1 MNILQ
6 LIASESFITVNKELI
21 KKVGLEEAIIL
32 GELASE
38 FDYWQKQKGL
48 TPDGYFFSTVENIED
63 KTTLSDH
70 KQRKALNKLRELEL
84 VDVSIRGLPAKR
96 YIKLNEENLFKL
108 FENKFLKNLTTSS
121 KEISELDS
129 EKLQGNNNII
139 NNNIIN
145 NNINNISEETSSS
158 ENNDSREST
167 EDIIVTEKEPKKSGR
182 KSRKDQFLEYVDS
195 LDYQP
200 ETKDIL
206 RKWIFA
212 QGLKGN
218 VTVDQLKDKLQY
230 IWSIHDDE
238 ALVRE
243 SIYNSYLSNYFAFF
257 PVKQDKPS
265 SPTFTPQTYKTP
277 ENTKISPATGG
288 LITRPRLSQR
298 PEDRF

>member
-121 KEISELDS
+121 KEISELDV
-129 EKLQGNNNII
+129 EKLQGNNNIN

-145 NNINNISEETSSS
+145 NNINNIREETSSP
-158 ENNDSREST
+158 EIITLEST
-167 EDIIVTEKEPKKSGR
+167 EDIIIEKEPKKSGR
-182 KSRKDQFLEYVDS
+182 KSRKDQLIEYIDALEYE
-195 LDYQP
+195 P

-206 RKWIFA
+206 KKWIFTV
-212 QGLKGN
+212 GLPKG
-218 VTVDQLKDKLQY
+218 VRPEQLKDMLKN
-230 IWSIHDDE
+230 IWDNCNSE
-238 ALVRE
+238 TLVRE
-243 SIYNSYLSNYFAFF
+243 AVNNSYLNNWFGFY
-257 PVKQDKPS
+257 KPS
-265 SPTFTPQTYKTP
+265 SPIKTPQTTKTP
-277 ENTKISPATGG
+277 ETTRISPAT
-288 LITRPRLSQR
+288 LMTKPKLAADI
-298 PEDRF
+298 F

>member
-38 FDYWQKQKGL
+38 FDYWTKQKGL

-167 EDIIVTEKEPKKSGR
+167 ENIIVTEKEPKKSGK
-182 KSRKDQFLEYVDS
+182 KSRKDQLVEYVDA
-195 LDYQP
+195 LEYQP
-200 ETKDIL
+200 ETKEVL
-206 RKWIFA
+206 NKWIFSV
-212 QGLKGN
+212 GLPKG
-218 VTVDQLKDKLQY
+218 VRPEQLKDMMKN
-230 IWSIHDDE
+230 IWDACNNE
-238 ALVRE
+238 TLVRE
-243 SIYNSYLSNYFAFF
+243 AINASYLNNWFGFY
-257 PVKQDKPS
+257 KPS
-265 SPTFTPQTYKTP
+265 SPIKTPQTTKTP
-277 ENTKISPATGG
+277 EITKISPATVM
-288 LITRPRLSQR
+288 TRPKLSAN
-298 PEDRF
+298 PSDIF